1 MVLRRCAH
9 RLLIGAAMVVA
20 LASGTGIAQ
29 ASPDPGMPPVQPDI
43 DEWLV
48 QYPTTFVNPMDE
60 GGPAAEWGGTG
71 MYCENLFAHC
81 S

>member
-1 MVLRRCAH
+1 
-9 RLLIGAAMVVA
+9 LLIGAAVLVA
-20 LASGTGIAQ
+20 VACGTGVAQ
-29 ASPDPGMPPVQPDI
+29 ASPDPGGPGVQPDI

-48 QYPTTFVNPMDE
+48 QDPSTFVNPTDE
-60 GGPAAEWGGTG
+60 GGPAAEWGGVG

>member
-9 RLLIGAAMVVA
+9 RLLIGAAMLVA
-20 LASGTGIAQ
+20 LASGTGMAQ

-48 QYPTTFVNPMDE
+48 QYPPTFANPVEE
-60 GGPAAEWGGTG
+60 GGPAGEWGGVG

-81 S
+81 T